1 MVNVRMLGDDFFVYD
16 EKHYRLVGER
26 SKKQYSLGDPIR
38 VKLADARILEREL
51 DFALAD
57 QA

>member
-1 MVNVRMLGDDFFVYD
+1 MVSVRTLGDDFFVYD

-26 SKKQYSLGDPIR
+26 TKKKYSLGDPIR

-57 QA
+57 SV